1 MITVLLV
8 DDHPVV
14 RSGYR
19 RLLEQAP
26 DISVL
31 AEAADGEEAYQ
42 AYSRRQPSIVV
53 MDMALPG
60 ISGLEAARRILKRD
74 AHARILMF
82 SAYESEVLIERARE
96 TGVKGYIGKRSAA
109 KSIVEA
115 TRIVVSGGA
124 FFDKL
129 QKRAESPQAVRQN
142 PVELLTPREFE
153 VFCHLAQGH
162 SVAEIAELLHTSPKT
177 VSVHQTHLM
186 RKLRLTNVVQLTHLA
201 LRHGLITLEK

>member
-14 RSGYR
+14 CSGYR

-26 DISVL
+26 DITVL
-31 AEAADGEEAYQ
+31 SEAADGEEAYL
-42 AYSRRQPSIVV
+42 AYLKHQPDVVV
-53 MDMALPG
+53 MDLALPG

-74 AHARILMF
+74 SRARILMF
-82 SAYESEVLIERARE
+82 SAYESEVLVERARE

-115 TRIVVSGGA
+115 TRIVVSGD
-124 FFDKL
+124 FYFDKQL
-129 QKRAESPQAVRQN
+129 KRSPPSQTAKQN

-186 RKLRLTNVVQLTHLA
+186 RKLGLANVVQLTHLA
-201 LRHGLITLEK
+201 LRRGLITL

>member
-26 DISVL
+26 DITVL
-31 AEAADGEEAYQ
+31 SEAADGEEAYL
-42 AYSRRQPSIVV
+42 AYLKHQPDVVV
-53 MDMALPG
+53 MDLALPG

-74 AHARILMF
+74 SRARILMF
-82 SAYESEVLIERARE
+82 SAYESEVLVERARE

-115 TRIVVSGGA
+115 TRIVVSGD
-124 FFDKL
+124 FYFDKQL
-129 QKRAESPQAVRQN
+129 KRSPPSQTAKQN

-186 RKLRLTNVVQLTHLA
+186 RKLGLANVVQLTHLA
-201 LRHGLITLEK
+201 LRRGLITL

>member
-26 DISVL
+26 DITVL
-31 AEAADGEEAYQ
+31 SEAADGEEAYA
-42 AYSRRQPSIVV
+42 AYLKHQPDVVV
-53 MDMALPG
+53 MDLALPG

-74 AHARILMF
+74 SRARILMF
-82 SAYESEVLIERARE
+82 SAYESEVLVERARE

-109 KSIVEA
+109 NSIVEA
-115 TRIVVSGGA
+115 TRIVVSGD
-124 FFDKL
+124 FYFDKQL
-129 QKRAESPQAVRQN
+129 KRTASSQIFRQN

-186 RKLRLTNVVQLTHLA
+186 RKLGLANVVQLTHLA
-201 LRHGLITLEK
+201 LRRGLITL